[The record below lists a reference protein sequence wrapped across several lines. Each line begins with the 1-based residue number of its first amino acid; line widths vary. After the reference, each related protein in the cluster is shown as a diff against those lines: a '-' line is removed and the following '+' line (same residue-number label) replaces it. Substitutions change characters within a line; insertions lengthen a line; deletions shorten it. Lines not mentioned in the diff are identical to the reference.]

1 MQTLRTRGLSH
12 HRHCIT
18 CGYDLTG
25 LPNLK
30 CPECG
35 KSFDRDLPIVQAPR
49 YSVDWRLL
57 GFVYLALIAVVAYA
71 TFTDYDELPLW
82 LTLCNGRRRMLSR
95 AHCCGF
101 NRSPSGIVKMGNCI
115 TLVCS
120 GGFCH
125 FPVSCF
131 SETLSHNYD
140 FLLF

>member
-82 LTLCNGRRRMLSR
+82 LTYVMGVVECSPVLIVAVLIGRPLASSKWGI
-95 AHCCGF
+95 ALPWF
-101 NRSPSGIVKMGNCI
+101 VLAAFAVFLFLVSGK
-115 TLVCS
+115 
-120 GGFCH
+120 H
-125 FPVSCF
+125 
-131 SETLSHNYD
+131 
-140 FLLF
+140 